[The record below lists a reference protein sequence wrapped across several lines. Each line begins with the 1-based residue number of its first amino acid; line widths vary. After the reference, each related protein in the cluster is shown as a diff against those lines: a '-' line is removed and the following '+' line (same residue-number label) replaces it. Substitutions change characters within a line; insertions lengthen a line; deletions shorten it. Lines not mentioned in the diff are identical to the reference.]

1 MKHLLLTLAVAG
13 LAPCLVNAAEQTE
26 RVAEPTFTEW
36 HDLSVNNVNRFATR
50 TSFFAY
56 ENREAALKGNRDK
69 SSNFLSIEGDWRF
82 QWVENADLRPTDF
95 FRTDYNDAA
104 WKNMRVPGIWE
115 LNGYGDPEY
124 VNVGFAW
131 RGHFKNNP
139 PMVPTKDN
147 HVGSYR
153 RTIRIPD
160 SWDGRQV
167 IAHFG
172 SVTSNMYLWVN
183 GHFVGYG
190 EDSKSAMEFDI
201 TPFLKK
207 GDNLIAFQTFR
218 WCDGSYSEDQ
228 DFWRLSGVARDCF
241 LYSRSQ
247 TAHID
252 DVRVTPDLDAEYKN
266 GSLAVAL
273 KAKGNAKF
281 IIDLIA
287 PNGDVVSRKIINS
300 SKVKKQKGH
309 DVALVNATVKF
320 DVENPLK
327 WTAETPNLYKVVVT
341 VQQQNKDVE
350 SVPVR
355 TGFRKVEIKNKQL
368 LVNGQPILIKGAN
381 RHEIDP
387 DGGYVISRERMV
399 EDVKLMKQ
407 FNVNAVRTSH
417 YPDDPYFLQLC
428 DEYGLYVIGETNL
441 ETHGTWQKLGADGSD
456 EWTLP
461 GARPEWR
468 ENVLA
473 RAEAMLERDKN
484 HPAILIWSCG
494 NESYGGKTLW
504 EMSEYFRRTDPSR
517 LVHYEGIFWNRE
529 YPATSDMESQMYTP
543 VADIKKFLAEHPEKP
558 FIMCEYSHAMGNS
571 CGGITDY
578 TEYAYEEPLYQGGFI
593 WEYMDH
599 GIAVTS
605 PDGKPG
611 FAYGGD
617 FGDRP
622 TDREFCVD
630 GLALPDRRNTPK
642 MDAVKAAY
650 APLKITLTDTEA
662 VIENRNLF
670 TDLSAY
676 DLVFASSVNGKPE
689 RRAVLRA
696 DCKPGEQVRIPFPFA
711 LPEAGL
717 ACMTVTAIQRA
728 AKPGIP
734 AGYEAALG
742 QVWHN
747 YAVARLTLPAPQLVE
762 MDCNVG
768 VKGEGFE
775 YIFGRGKGLV
785 SIRYNGVQLLDDTV
799 RPNFW
804 RAPTNNDEGCAEP
817 FTFAFWK
824 TAGLYARCDNLTAE
838 TKGDFVIARANYTLP
853 DGQTLPIDFAIDGA
867 GRCDITMTWQGT
879 RTELPEFGLLFPL
892 RRELTEVSYLGLG
905 PRETTADRTAGGKMG
920 AWNYNVRQDFAQNTP
935 VYPQECGSRTGVYSA
950 TVTGSGLNIGI
961 GFAGDGMTFS
971 ALPYT
976 PHELENARHLYELPR
991 DDNKTVVRC
1000 AAFQRGVGGDNSWG
1014 AKPHAD
1020 ACFAVEKG
1028 TSFRFTIQK

>member
-1 MKHLLLTLAVAG
+1 MPLNHPITPALLADPEIFQQNRLPFHAHFADQTSPELPLTVSLDGEWNFRYAENLTAPFSDWDTLTVPGFIQMQSLQKPGQPYGTPHYVNTQYPWDGHEKLHPGQIPQDYNPIGEYQRSFTLPESWASCYLRLNGADSAAAVWCNDVYIG
-13 LAPCLVNAAEQTE
+13 YTE
-26 RVAEPTFTEW
+26 DTFTP
-36 HDLSVNNVNRFATR
+36 A
-50 TSFFAY
+50 
-56 ENREAALKGNRDK
+56 
-69 SSNFLSIEGDWRF
+69 
-82 QWVENADLRPTDF
+82 
-95 FRTDYNDAA
+95 
-104 WKNMRVPGIWE
+104 
-115 LNGYGDPEY
+115 
-124 VNVGFAW
+124 
-131 RGHFKNNP
+131 
-139 PMVPTKDN
+139 
-147 HVGSYR
+147 
-153 RTIRIPD
+153 
-160 SWDGRQV
+160 
-167 IAHFG
+167 
-172 SVTSNMYLWVN
+172 
-183 GHFVGYG
+183 
-190 EDSKSAMEFDI
+190 EFDM
-201 TPFLKK
+201 TAAVHPGENTLTVQVYRFSS
-207 GDNLIAFQTFR
+207 
-218 WCDGSYSEDQ
+218 GSWLEDQ
-228 DFWRLSGVARDCF
+228 DFWRMSGLFRSVELFTKPELHLEDVFVKQSFADDFSSAAVTFDCKVSGAGTVSVVFDGEEQSAEVGEPAEYDSGVVF
-241 LYSRSQ
+241 GKG
-247 TAHID
+247 
-252 DVRVTPDLDAEYKN
+252 E
-266 GSLAVAL
+266 VA
-273 KAKGNAKF
+273 
-281 IIDLIA
+281 
-287 PNGDVVSRKIINS
+287 P
-300 SKVKKQKGH
+300 
-309 DVALVNATVKF
+309 
-320 DVENPLK
+320 DVEEDVQDVSFTFTVEHPAL
-327 WTAETPNLYKVVVT
+327 WSAEQPNLYEAEIALLREGAL
-341 VQQQNKDVE
+341 VE
-350 SVPVR
+350 R
-355 TGFRKVEIKNKQL
+355 TGLKVGLRKFELKDRRML
-368 LVNGQPILIKGAN
+368 LNGKRIVFKGVN
-381 RHEIDP
+381 RHEWSCRT
-387 DGGYVISRERMV
+387 GRTVSREEMLW
-399 EDVKLMKQ
+399 DVKNLKAH
-407 FNVNAVRTSH
+407 NVNAVRTSH

-456 EWTLP
+456 KWTLP

-494 NESYGGKTLW
+494 NESHGGKTLW

-599 GIAVTS
+599 GIAVTD

-630 GLALPDRRNTPK
+630 GLVLPDRRNTPK

-696 DCKPGEQVRIPFPFA
+696 ECAPGKTVHIPFPFA

-717 ACMTVTAIQRA
+717 ACMTVTAVQRA
-728 AKPGIP
+728 ALPGIP
-734 AGYEAALG
+734 AGYEAAFG

-747 YAVARLTLPAPQLVE
+747 HTAARLTVAAPELVE
-762 MDCNVG
+762 MDCNIG

-838 TKGDFVIARANYTLP
+838 AKDEFVTVRANYTLP
-853 DGQTLPIDFAIDGA
+853 NGQTLPIDFAIDGA
-867 GRCDITMTWQGT
+867 GRCDITMTWQGA

-905 PRETTADRTAGGKMG
+905 PRETAADRTAGGKMG
-920 AWNYNVRQDFAQNTP
+920 EWSYNIRQDFAQNTP
-935 VYPQECGSRTGVYSA
+935 VYPQECGSRTDVYRA
-950 TVTGSGLNIGI
+950 AVTGNIPGI
-961 GFAGDGMTFS
+961 CFAGDGMTFS

-1028 TSFRFTIQK
+1028 MTFAFTIQKQG

>member
-1 MKHLLLTLAVAG
+1 MPLNHPITSALLADPEIFQQNRLPFHAHFTDQTSLELPLTVSLDGEWNFCYAENLTAPFTDWDTLTVPGFIQMQSLQKPGQPYGAPHYVNTQYPWDGHEKLHPGQIPQDYNPIGEYQRSFTLPESWASCYLRLNGADSAAAVWCNG
-13 LAPCLVNAAEQTE
+13 VYIGYTE
-26 RVAEPTFTEW
+26 DTFTP
-36 HDLSVNNVNRFATR
+36 A
-50 TSFFAY
+50 
-56 ENREAALKGNRDK
+56 
-69 SSNFLSIEGDWRF
+69 
-82 QWVENADLRPTDF
+82 
-95 FRTDYNDAA
+95 
-104 WKNMRVPGIWE
+104 
-115 LNGYGDPEY
+115 
-124 VNVGFAW
+124 
-131 RGHFKNNP
+131 
-139 PMVPTKDN
+139 
-147 HVGSYR
+147 
-153 RTIRIPD
+153 
-160 SWDGRQV
+160 
-167 IAHFG
+167 
-172 SVTSNMYLWVN
+172 
-183 GHFVGYG
+183 
-190 EDSKSAMEFDI
+190 EFDM
-201 TPFLKK
+201 TAAVHPGENTLTVQVYRFSS
-207 GDNLIAFQTFR
+207 
-218 WCDGSYSEDQ
+218 GSWLEDQ
-228 DFWRLSGVARDCF
+228 DFWRMSGLFRSVELFTKPEIHLEDVFVKQDFASDFSSATVTFDCKVSGAGTVSVVFDGEEQSAEVGEPAEYDSGVVF
-241 LYSRSQ
+241 
-247 TAHID
+247 
-252 DVRVTPDLDAEYKN
+252 
-266 GSLAVAL
+266 G
-273 KAKGNAKF
+273 KGES
-281 IIDLIA
+281 D
-287 PNGDVVSRKIINS
+287 P
-300 SKVKKQKGH
+300 
-309 DVALVNATVKF
+309 
-320 DVENPLK
+320 DVEEDVQDVSFTFTVEHPAL
-327 WTAETPNLYKVVVT
+327 WSAEQPNLYEAEIALLREGAL
-341 VQQQNKDVE
+341 VE
-350 SVPVR
+350 R
-355 TGFRKVEIKNKQL
+355 TGLKVGLRKFELKDRQML
-368 LVNGQPILIKGAN
+368 LNGQRIVFKGVN
-381 RHEIDP
+381 RHEWSCRT
-387 DGGYVISRERMV
+387 GRTVSREEMLW
-399 EDVKLMKQ
+399 DVKNLKAH
-407 FNVNAVRTSH
+407 NVNAVRTSH

-494 NESYGGKTLW
+494 NESHGGKTLW

-571 CGGITDY
+571 CGGIADY

-599 GIAVTS
+599 GIAVIS

-630 GLALPDRRNTPK
+630 GLVLPDRRNTPK

-650 APLKITLTDTEA
+650 VPLKMTLTDTEA

-696 DCKPGEQVRIPFPFA
+696 DCAPGKTAHIAFPFP
-711 LPEAGL
+711 LPETGL
-717 ACMTVTAIQRA
+717 ACMTVTAVQRA

-734 AGYEAALG
+734 TGYEAAFG

-747 YAVARLTLPAPQLVE
+747 YAAARLTVAAPELVE
-762 MDCNVG
+762 MDCNIG
-768 VKGEGFE
+768 VKGDGFE

-817 FTFAFWK
+817 FAFAFWK

-838 TKGDFVIARANYTLP
+838 AKDEFVIVRANYTLP

-867 GRCDITMTWQGT
+867 GRCDITMTWQGEK
-879 RTELPEFGLLFPL
+879 TELPEFGLLFPM
-892 RRELTEVSYLGLG
+892 RRELTKVSYLGLG

-920 AWNYNVRQDFAQNTP
+920 AWSYNVRQDFAQNSP

-950 TVTGSGLNIGI
+950 ALTGSGLNIGI